1 MSDEYVIEEEEG
13 GDGSGS
19 RAFVILAGILT
30 AVLLL
35 SLLCIA
41 GVLLTRNGTDTD
53 QTAAIQTR
61 EAENA
66 IIAVTNTAV
75 ALTVEAMETE
85 AAMPTNT
92 PTATPEPPPTETP
105 TPTNTPV
112 VLPVDDDDNGDP
124 DEDEA
129 TPDALATAIAEAG
142 EENGDD
148 NGNGNDTAVTP
159 IAQVT
164 PAPDTLPD
172 TGFGTWGI
180 IVIAFLLLGLTA
192 VARRLRGG

>member
-41 GVLLTRNGTDTD
+41 GVLLTRNGVDTD
-53 QTAAIQTR
+53 QVAAIQTR

-112 VLPVDDDDNGDP
+112 VLPVDDDDNDDP

-129 TPDALATAIAEAG
+129 TPDALATAIAEAD
-142 EENGDD
+142 EEND
-148 NGNGNDTAVTP
+148 NDNDTAVTP

>member
-13 GDGSGS
+13 GGSGS
-19 RAFVILAGILT
+19 RAFIILAGVLT

-41 GVLLTRNGTDTD
+41 GVLLTRNGTDPD

-75 ALTVEAMETE
+75 AMTVEAMETE

-92 PTATPEPPPTETP
+92 PTATPEPLPTETP

-112 VLPVDDDDNGDP
+112 VLPVDDDDGDP
-124 DEDEA
+124 DDA
-129 TPDALATAIAEAG
+129 TPDALATAIAEAD
-142 EENGDD
+142 EENGD
-148 NGNGNDTAVTP
+148 GNGTAVTP

-164 PAPDTLPD
+164 PAPDTLPN